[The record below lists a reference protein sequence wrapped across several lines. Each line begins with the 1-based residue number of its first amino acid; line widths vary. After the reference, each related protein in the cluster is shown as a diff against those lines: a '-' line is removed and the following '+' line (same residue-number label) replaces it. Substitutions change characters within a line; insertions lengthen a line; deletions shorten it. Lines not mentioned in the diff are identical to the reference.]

1 MDQPDGPA
9 ATPARVLLVDDDATF
24 LEALRPLIEQQ
35 PALTV
40 VGAAHDGLAA
50 IELAD
55 SLLPDA
61 VVIDLHMPIVDGVAA
76 VARLRKDHPSL
87 CLLALTGDPDEE
99 LHGAVT
105 EAGADAVVLKEDL
118 VESLLERLAAVRDS
132 ADPGRR

>member
-40 VGAAHDGLAA
+40 VGFAHDGLAA

-55 SLLPDA
+55 ALLPDA

-87 CLLALTGDPDEE
+87 CLLALTGDPDLE
-99 LHGAVT
+99 LHEAVT
-105 EAGADAVVLKEDL
+105 EAGADAVVLKENL
-118 VESLLERLAAVRDS
+118 VGSLLERLAAVRDS
-132 ADPGRR
+132 AEPGRR